1 MASKGVSSLSISDA
15 ARWYVR
21 VARDGMDVINSVS
34 SLGETNFL
42 ERTNLTFIP
51 RRARRRSWSMSDDV
65 FPKVMTLLMVV
76 QNGRVLLGEKK
87 RGFGAGFWNGFG
99 GKVED
104 GEGVDEAALRE
115 LQEECGIDAV
125 DMSKRGVLQFVYDD
139 QSRPMEV
146 HVYHCSQFTGD
157 IVETDEMRPRWW
169 AIEKIPLEKMWP
181 DDEHWYPLFLAN
193 KYFTGTV
200 QFTNTTTIVEHDIR
214 EVLQATLTEISNQKA
229 KARRERSGA
238 A

>member
-1 MASKGVSSLSISDA
+1 
-15 ARWYVR
+15 
-21 VARDGMDVINSVS
+21 
-34 SLGETNFL
+34 
-42 ERTNLTFIP
+42 
-51 RRARRRSWSMSDDV
+51 MSDDV

-200 QFTNTTTIVEHDIR
+200 HFTNTTTIVEHDIR